1 MQSTRI
7 WCSGTILVAFVYIY
21 CLLECFSVWISSVS
35 CRNVGVF
42 SSAIWLVARE
52 PTTLAVFY
60 LHFWWGS
67 LNFVSFRV
75 VNSTVV
81 FWLLLTMTWH
91 ITWIFNKNVLFPV
104 DVAACQLFLLPDP
117 DLEST
122 AYWLWGQLEAEAA
135 KQKLALNASPC
146 AREDRTAAQ
155 GKLPREHLAV
165 PAQPFPTRAS
175 LLLRITSAP
184 GTPSGSLL
192 CPKSVLLLYSRA
204 RVPEASPEWDEIKI
218 RYFKAHFQRR
228 AWHIKFPAQCNY

>member
-21 CLLECFSVWISSVS
+21 CLLECFSVWIFSVS

-60 LHFWWGS
+60 LHFWWGG

-117 DLEST
+117 GGEST

-146 AREDRTAAQ
+146 AHEDRMAAE

-165 PAQPFPTRAS
+165 PAQCHS
-175 LLLRITSAP
+175 QHV
-184 GTPSGSLL
+184 LL
-192 CPKSVLLLYSRA
+192 CSCVSPVPQVRLRAPCFAPNLSSFYTLEPKSQKPLQNGT
-204 RVPEASPEWDEIKI
+204 K
-218 RYFKAHFQRR
+218 
-228 AWHIKFPAQCNY
+228 